1 MKKLLLSLL
10 TILTGLLLTSCGTHD
25 PLSKR
30 VNDVADLGAMPL
42 PHSGYQLHGYR
53 VVNAGMEMD
62 HFVYLVERNGQP
74 VAGSSVN
81 MDVPAGKNSM
91 ANLEVTSFVLDA
103 PSGEGA
109 PSIQVKCADEA
120 QCARIAAAIS
130 AVR

>member
-1 MKKLLLSLL
+1 MKKLQTLL
-10 TILTGLLLTSCGTHD
+10 TILTVGLLLAGCGTRD

-30 VNDVADLGAMPL
+30 VNEVADLGAMPL
-42 PHSGYQLHGYR
+42 PQSSFMLHGYR
-53 VVNAGMEMD
+53 VINAGTEKD

-81 MDVPAGKNSM
+81 MDVPAGKNST
-91 ANLEVTSFVLDA
+91 ANLEVTSVVLDA
-103 PSGEGA
+103 SAGDGS

-120 QCARIAAAIS
+120 QCARIIAAVN